1 MAIEFKKTAYSG
13 RFPEFWRGEAKI
25 LPGGFKPVQNFA
37 NGTVVRRGTPLF
49 VDFEQHSAAVCKTAT
64 VLAGGTTSAVRVA
77 KGHLFQVGDYVT
89 KYGNGTA
96 AKLING
102 IDTTNAEYDVL
113 SLNSAYAGLVANDI
127 IVETTEAKVDGA
139 ETFAP
144 KYEPN
149 FVAGADKEFNGK
161 GLPALDAAYDVVV
174 LYPALAFPI
183 LAEWLNGANCLKL
196 NPNILFIKQ

>member
-1 MAIEFKKTAYSG
+1 MAIEFKKTAYAG

-25 LPGGFKPVQNFA
+25 LPGGFKPVQSFV
-37 NGTVVRRGTPLF
+37 NGTVVRRGTPLA
-49 VDFEQHSAAVCKTAT
+49 VDFEAHSAAVVKTAK
-64 VLAGGTTSAVRVA
+64 VLAGGTTSAVRIA
-77 KGHLFQVGDYVT
+77 KGHLFQVGDYIT

-96 AKLING
+96 SKIVNS

-113 SLNSAYAGLVANDI
+113 TLNSAYSGLAADDI
-127 IVETTEAKVDGA
+127 IVETTSEKVSGA

-144 KYEPN
+144 KYVPN
-149 FVAGADKEFNGK
+149 FVAGADKEFTGK
-161 GLPALDAAYDVVV
+161 GIPALDAAYDVVV

-183 LAEWLNGANCLKL
+183 LDEWLNGANCLKL